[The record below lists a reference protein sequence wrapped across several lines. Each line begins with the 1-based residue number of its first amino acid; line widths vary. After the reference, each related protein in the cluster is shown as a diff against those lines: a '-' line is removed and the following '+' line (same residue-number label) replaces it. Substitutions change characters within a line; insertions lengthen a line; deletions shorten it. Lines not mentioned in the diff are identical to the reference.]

1 MPTRNVNLTEHYDN
15 FIEASIAEGRFANA
29 SEAVRAGL
37 SLLERQAVE
46 DKTRLSWL
54 RAATEEAFAALD
66 GGEGVQLNSADDI
79 DVFVDG
85 VLRERRAARAD
96 AHG

>member
-1 MPTRNVNLTEHYDN
+1 
-15 FIEASIAEGRFANA
+15 
-29 SEAVRAGL
+29 
-37 SLLERQAVE
+37 
-46 DKTRLSWL
+46 
-54 RAATEEAFAALD
+54 
-66 GGEGVQLNSADDI
+66 VQLNSADDI